1 STPRP
6 GACYP
11 SSAGVLNLSTSQ
23 SFLATDGK
31 IKKRHPG
38 RNEHTCICGC
48 ANRSQSESCPSFSC
62 VNIWV
67 NFVHAPK
74 NNIMANIGRML
85 ASRVASQLVRNA
97 SVGQQQ
103 QQANLLRF
111 YSSAPKSYEFI
122 KAELT
127 GEKQNVALITL
138 NRPKAL
144 NALCNGL
151 VAEISDALD
160 RYEADDSI
168 GAIVITGSEK
178 AFAAG
183 ADIKEMQ
190 PNTYAKCINTD
201 FLSNWTRVAKSQ
213 KPIIAAVNGYALG
226 GGCELAMMC
235 DIIYAGEK
243 ARFGQPEIALGTIPG
258 AGGTQR
264 TTRAMGKSKAME
276 MCLTGNMITA
286 EEAERSGLVSK
297 VFPADKVV
305 AEAVKLGEKIGTFS
319 PLIVRLCKE
328 AVNSAYEMSLNEGLR
343 FERRHFHA
351 TFSTKDRLEG
361 MTAFVEKRAPK
372 FTNE

>member
-1 STPRP
+1 
-6 GACYP
+6 
-11 SSAGVLNLSTSQ
+11 
-23 SFLATDGK
+23 
-31 IKKRHPG
+31 
-38 RNEHTCICGC
+38 
-48 ANRSQSESCPSFSC
+48 
-62 VNIWV
+62 
-67 NFVHAPK
+67 
-74 NNIMANIGRML
+74 MANIGRLL
-85 ASRVASQLVRNA
+85 ASRVGGQLVRNA
-97 SVGQQQ
+97 TINQQQ
-103 QQANLLRF
+103 QQSNLLRF
-111 YSSAPKSYEFI
+111 YSAAPKSYEFI
-122 KAELT
+122 KAELK
-127 GEKQNVALITL
+127 GEKNNVALITL

-201 FLSNWTRVAKSQ
+201 FLANWTRVAKAQ

-297 VFPADKVV
+297 VFPADKLVD
-305 AEAVKLGEKIGTFS
+305 EAVKLGEKISTFS

-328 AVNSAYEMSLNEGLR
+328 AVNTSYEMSLNEGLR

-351 TFSTKDRLEG
+351 TFSTKDRMEG

-372 FTNE
+372 FSNE